1 MPTFFNFNNRK
12 GVFMIPAG
20 ATKSPTPAPPSFS
33 NTKSLLFDGVD
44 EYVDL
49 GNPTYLQSSTTATI
63 SLWVKFTDVT
73 TAGYTNLL
81 TVGNSGTRLLFMR
94 INPYNTV
101 RRIEFGVL
109 SSFARATSA
118 DFSDLSSGVWYH
130 IMGFYNRDLNDG
142 TDCEIW
148 LNGSKIHD
156 VDVTATLPATIT
168 ENMYIA
174 DQGIFSPLDGNLD
187 EVAVWNTDERA
198 NASAIYNGG
207 VPGNLNDLPTPPNQ
221 WYRCGDNSTYQTPQI
236 LMPEDTNK
244 DKVSNYSLTF
254 DGVDDYVDIGN
265 PTELQ
270 ITGNLTLSAWVKRDS
285 TSTSNNYMI
294 IGKDN
299 VTTGIRAYSL
309 VRNSSTGKAQLNIWK
324 SNVLYNVQ
332 STTTINNDQ
341 WYHIMG
347 VNDGSDLKIYVNGV
361 LENTNVGG
369 GGTIDNATIDFEIGR
384 RQAFTNEGYWNG
396 SIDEVAVWNSDQSA
410 NISTIYNSGTPT
422 TITGA
427 TAYWKLG
434 EQATFSTNWTVPD
447 QVGSNDGTSA
457 NMTIEDRVGDAP
469 NSSNNA
475 VSFNME
481 EADIDNDTP

>member
-1 MPTFFNFNNRK
+1 MPTFFNFNKRK

-33 NTKSLLFDGVD
+33 NTKSLAFDGVD

-174 DQGIFSPLDGNLD
+174 DQGIWNPLEGNLD

-221 WYRCGDNSTYQTPQI
+221 WYRNGDGDTYPIITDNGSEGLNGTMTNMEAGDI
-236 LMPEDTNK
+236 VEDT
-244 DKVSNYSLTF
+244 
-254 DGVDDYVDIGN
+254 
-265 PTELQ
+265 P
-270 ITGNLTLSAWVKRDS
+270 
-285 TSTSNNYMI
+285 
-294 IGKDN
+294 
-299 VTTGIRAYSL
+299 
-309 VRNSSTGKAQLNIWK
+309 
-324 SNVLYNVQ
+324 
-332 STTTINNDQ
+332 
-341 WYHIMG
+341 
-347 VNDGSDLKIYVNGV
+347 
-361 LENTNVGG
+361 
-369 GGTIDNATIDFEIGR
+369 
-384 RQAFTNEGYWNG
+384 
-396 SIDEVAVWNSDQSA
+396 
-410 NISTIYNSGTPT
+410 
-422 TITGA
+422 
-427 TAYWKLG
+427 
-434 EQATFSTNWTVPD
+434 
-447 QVGSNDGTSA
+447 
-457 NMTIEDRVGDAP
+457 
-469 NSSNNA
+469 
-475 VSFNME
+475 
-481 EADIDNDTP
+481 